1 MSLFSKLTPKPY
13 FFLFIFQSIIVF
25 GQQSEFIQGKLVDS
39 KTKEPI
45 SFATIRIKNKSQGL
59 ISNAD
64 GGFKIPTNIQ
74 NISDTLVV
82 SSIGYIS
89 KNILLSQLKSEQV
102 NVISLVQKIEELE
115 EVVVTNTK
123 KIKRYGANI
132 IVRLAIE
139 KIPENHPFSPFS
151 YVGYYRD
158 YQIKD
163 QSYINL
169 NEAILEVFDK
179 GFESDDLQE
188 TKIKI
193 LEYKN
198 NLDFP
203 VDTIAAKPYN
213 YVNRDKIISNNAT
226 LNGQG
231 GNEYTL
237 LRLHDALRNYRINTY
252 DFVNRFNR
260 NFIKNHRFKIL
271 PSTSIDNI
279 PLYTIGISKTQQNI
293 KVSGKIYISKG
304 DFKIYKMIYS
314 VFDSSKPEDEE
325 KNTTEKTS
333 GKLLY
338 EIIIEYQERFEKMYP
353 SYISFDNT
361 FETSYPPKFFPE
373 KVYVN
378 QMQKRFEIVLN
389 KRPFS
394 REALR
399 KRNYSLWYYGT
410 KLQID
415 SIRLLQKNIYIYPKK
430 RKLVFGTKL
439 ISKQKKQSHRAI
451 AIEIKNI
458 RDLEGNLINQRES
471 VSFHQYREFFVQ
483 ELSIDTKA
491 IRDSLFMIK
500 TKPIFKSKSVIS
512 PEILSNYWMNTPL
525 KN

>member
-1 MSLFSKLTPKPY
+1 MSLFSKLTPTQY
-13 FFLFIFQSIIVF
+13 AFLFIFQSIIVF
-25 GQQSEFIQGKLVDS
+25 GQQSEFIQGKLVDA

-45 SFATIRIKNKSQGL
+45 SFATIRIKNKSKGL

-64 GGFKIPTNIQ
+64 GGFKIPLDMQ
-74 NISDTLVV
+74 KISDTLVV

-89 KNILLSQLKSEQV
+89 RNILLSELRVEQI
-102 NVISLVQKIEELE
+102 NIISLVQKIEELE
-115 EVVVTNTK
+115 EVIVTDSK
-123 KIKRYGANI
+123 KTQRYGANRL
-132 IVRLAIE
+132 VRLAIE
-139 KIPENHPFSPFS
+139 KIPENYPFSPFS

-188 TKIKI
+188 TKIRIFK
-193 LEYKN
+193 YKN
-198 NLDFP
+198 NLDFS
-203 VDTIAAKPYN
+203 VDTVAAKPYDYISRN
-213 YVNRDKIISNNAT
+213 KIISNNAT
-226 LNGQG
+226 MNGQG

-237 LRLHDALRNYRINTY
+237 LRLHDALRNYSINTY

-260 NFIKNHRFKIL
+260 NFIKNHRFKLL

-293 KVSGKIYISKG
+293 KVSGKIYISKE
-304 DFKIYKMIYS
+304 DFKVYKMIYA
-314 VFDSSKPEDEE
+314 VFDSSKSEDAER
-325 KNTTEKTS
+325 NTIKKQS

-361 FETSYPPKFFPE
+361 FETLNPPKFFPE
-373 KVYVN
+373 KVSVN

-389 KRPFS
+389 KKPFS
-394 REALR
+394 KETLI
-399 KRNYSLWYYGT
+399 KRNYNLWYYGT

-415 SIRLLQKNIYIYPKK
+415 SIRVVQKNIYLYPKK
-430 RKLVFGTKL
+430 RKSVFDTKL
-439 ISKQKKQSHRAI
+439 ISKLKKQNNRVI

-458 RDLEGNLINQRES
+458 RDLEGNLINERES
-471 VSFHQYREFFVQ
+471 VSYHQYREFFVQ
-483 ELSIDTKA
+483 ELSIDTKQ
-491 IRDSLFMIK
+491 IPDSLFMIK
-500 TKPIFKSKSVIS
+500 SKPIIKSKSVIS